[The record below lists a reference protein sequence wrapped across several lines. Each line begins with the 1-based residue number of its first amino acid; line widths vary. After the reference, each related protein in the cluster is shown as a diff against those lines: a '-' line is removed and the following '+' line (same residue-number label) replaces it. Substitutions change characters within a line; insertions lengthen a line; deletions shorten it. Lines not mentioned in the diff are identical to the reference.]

1 MALAEQALLHEQ
13 NRFIPELGTV
23 TAGVIGKL
31 REVQESA
38 KNLLTNHTKIRSRFD
53 QWDATAYIE
62 LMQDERYA
70 DAGRL
75 RSLLFQNFVAFADEY
90 TRGEL
95 YSTYNFDVIPAV
107 GVFGMNDS
115 YLDTLDTYGNGFTR
129 KLEKNGKTATRAE
142 IEAANM
148 RKVNAWAAQAPVHSL
163 FLWHSPPG
171 TKQEGY
177 GGLDGHSFL
186 FVYEKTSETQ
196 VVLHQFR
203 LWASLAEHQ
212 QIQDHFYPHETS
224 TANKPKTAHEI
235 IAHTTELLPPDEK
248 LTDDSAQDWTAT
260 QLQEIRLLIETT
272 QQYATK
278 AAELP
283 NPNEEVFIQLRD
295 ALFERYFATVLP
307 LLMEARNFETL
318 SKKNKKR
325 LVQQLDTAFGVLAY
339 QPLLSWVETASDHVD
354 IPQYVATL
362 DKLHAIQDK
371 HDAGKPITR
380 EERSFFSLAA
390 PNLLQVT
397 NRTLSMGQCGIGT
410 FLNPS
415 LISKSL
421 SANPNFLGSLQ
432 SGYKRLTLQNGQS
445 LLVPKE
451 HFAAYKA
458 GSYIGADGIAYGPCG
473 VPLSA
478 DNLVQLFGN
487 FTSRHSRTKGNY
499 ALSGNAA
506 ATDHPFHAAFKY
518 TITPL
523 ELVNN
528 DIYA

>member
-1 MALAEQALLHEQ
+1 MAPAEQALLHETTSG
-13 NRFIPELGTV
+13 IPELRTV

-31 REVQESA
+31 RHVQESA
-38 KNLLTNHTKIRSRFD
+38 KNLLANHTKIRSRFD
-53 QWDATAYIE
+53 QWDSTAYIE

-70 DAGRL
+70 DPNRL

-95 YSTYNFDVIPAV
+95 YSTYDFDVIPGV
-107 GVFGMNDS
+107 GVFGMSDS
-115 YLDTLDTYGNGFTR
+115 YLDTLDTYGTGFAQ
-129 KLEKNGKTATRAE
+129 KLEKNGKTATRAD

-148 RKVNAWAAQAPVHSL
+148 RKVNAWAAQTPVQSL

-171 TKQEGY
+171 SEQEGY

-212 QIQDHFYPHETS
+212 QIQQHFSPDIT
-224 TANKPKTAHEI
+224 TAAHKPKTAHEI
-235 IAHTTELLPPDEK
+235 IAHTTELLPPDTESN
-248 LTDDSAQDWTAT
+248 TQSSQEWTTT
-260 QLQEIRLLIETT
+260 QLHTIRSLIETT
-272 QQYATK
+272 QQYAAK

-283 NPNEEVFIQLRD
+283 QPKEDVFIQLRD
-295 ALFERYFATVLP
+295 ALFERYFSTVLP
-307 LLMEARNFETL
+307 LLLEARQYENL
-318 SKKNKKR
+318 SKKDKKR

-371 HDAGKPITR
+371 HDTGQRITR

-397 NRTLSMGQCGIGT
+397 NRTLSMGQCGIGS

-415 LISKSL
+415 LMSKSF
-421 SANPNFLGSLQ
+421 SFNPTVLNSLH
-432 SGYKRLTLQNGQS
+432 SGYKTLTLQNGQS

-478 DNLVQLFGN
+478 DNLVRFFGE
-487 FTSRHSRTKGNY
+487 FDTAHT
-499 ALSGNAA
+499 NAYGGTMSLDA
-506 ATDHPFHAAFKY
+506 AGTDYPFHAAFKY